1 MIEVQQERQRV
12 PAVPRR
18 LGPGIALGAA
28 AGPAVFTL
36 TWLVL
41 GFVSRGYTAWGVYVP
56 YSPIHQGVSGLGLGE
71 TAPYM
76 NAAFIVNG
84 LLTLA
89 GIAAIFAGIPEL
101 GRTARRVCIAMLALP
116 AIGSIVD
123 GIFTLESFW
132 LHNLGFALVL
142 STAAG
147 FPVVGFVLRRLPAW
161 RQLGTALIA
170 VLHELHAHGR
180 RRHHR
185 HRRHHR
191 APSDPRN
198 PGLVRRP
205 RLDIHK
211 ESQPM
216 TNVRAGGRRGSSDRI
231 CPGDG

>member
-1 MIEVQQERQRV
+1 MIEVQQGRKRV

-36 TWLVL
+36 AWLVL

-132 LHNLGFALVL
+132 LHNVGFVLVL
-142 STAAG
+142 SAAAG
-147 FPVVGFVLRRLPAW
+147 FPVVGFALRRLPAW
-161 RQLGTALIA
+161 RRLGTALIA
-170 VLHELHAHGR
+170 AGPLTLLLAVVFFMTFTPTIAGANTGIAGLTERVLILEIQAWYVALAWTFTR
-180 RRHHR
+180 RANR
-185 HRRHHR
+185 
-191 APSDPRN
+191 
-198 PGLVRRP
+198 
-205 RLDIHK
+205 
-211 ESQPM
+211 
-216 TNVRAGGRRGSSDRI
+216 
-231 CPGDG
+231 

>member
-161 RQLGTALIA
+161 RRLGTALIA
-170 VLHELHAHGR
+170 AGPLTLLLAVAYFMSFTPTVAGATTGIAGITERLLILEIQAWYVALAWTFTR
-180 RRHHR
+180 RANR
-185 HRRHHR
+185 
-191 APSDPRN
+191 
-198 PGLVRRP
+198 
-205 RLDIHK
+205 
-211 ESQPM
+211 
-216 TNVRAGGRRGSSDRI
+216 
-231 CPGDG
+231 

>member
-170 VLHELHAHGR
+170 AGPLTLLLAVAYFMSFTPTVAGATTGIAGITERLLILEIQAWYVALAWTFTR
-180 RRHHR
+180 RASR
-185 HRRHHR
+185 
-191 APSDPRN
+191 
-198 PGLVRRP
+198 
-205 RLDIHK
+205 
-211 ESQPM
+211 
-216 TNVRAGGRRGSSDRI
+216 
-231 CPGDG
+231 

>member
-1 MIEVQQERQRV
+1 MPNNVRESLEVGPMIEVQQGRKRV

-36 TWLVL
+36 AWLVL

-71 TAPYM
+71 TAPFM

-132 LHNLGFALVL
+132 LHNVIRAR
-142 STAAG
+142 A
-147 FPVVGFVLRRLPAW
+147 
-161 RQLGTALIA
+161 
-170 VLHELHAHGR
+170 EHGR
-180 RRHHR
+180 RIPRGR
-185 HRRHHR
+185 LR
-191 APSDPRN
+191 AS
-198 PGLVRRP
+198 
-205 RLDIHK
+205 
-211 ESQPM
+211 
-216 TNVRAGGRRGSSDRI
+216 A
-231 CPGDG
+231 

>member
-1 MIEVQQERQRV
+1 MIEVQQEQNRV

-161 RQLGTALIA
+161 RRLGTALIA
-170 VLHELHAHGR
+170 AGPLTLLLAVAYFMSFTPTVAGATTGIAGITERLLILEIQAWYVALAWTFTR
-180 RRHHR
+180 RANR
-185 HRRHHR
+185 
-191 APSDPRN
+191 
-198 PGLVRRP
+198 
-205 RLDIHK
+205 
-211 ESQPM
+211 
-216 TNVRAGGRRGSSDRI
+216 
-231 CPGDG
+231 

>member
-1 MIEVQQERQRV
+1 MIEVRQERNRV

-28 AGPAVFTL
+28 AGPVVFTL
-36 TWLVL
+36 AWLVL

-101 GRTARRVCIAMLALP
+101 GRTSRRVCIAMLALP

-161 RQLGTALIA
+161 RRLGTALIA
-170 VLHELHAHGR
+170 AGPLTLLLAVAYFMSFTPTVAGATTGIAGITERLLILEIQAWYVALAWTFTR
-180 RRHHR
+180 RANR
-185 HRRHHR
+185 
-191 APSDPRN
+191 
-198 PGLVRRP
+198 
-205 RLDIHK
+205 
-211 ESQPM
+211 
-216 TNVRAGGRRGSSDRI
+216 
-231 CPGDG
+231 

>member
-1 MIEVQQERQRV
+1 MIEVQQERKRV

-161 RQLGTALIA
+161 RRLGTALIA
-170 VLHELHAHGR
+170 AGPLTLLLAVAYFMSFTPTVAGATTGIAGITERLLILEIQAWYVALAWTFTR
-180 RRHHR
+180 RASR
-185 HRRHHR
+185 
-191 APSDPRN
+191 
-198 PGLVRRP
+198 
-205 RLDIHK
+205 
-211 ESQPM
+211 
-216 TNVRAGGRRGSSDRI
+216 
-231 CPGDG
+231 